1 MYRFI
6 AVYLTLNTVIH
17 SDAKEI
23 VFWQIC
29 GLVRKVK
36 KMNKLLNHVFLFF
49 RFQNLYIQ
57 TMTMTTNVK
66 LSSNTTLLKV
76 SSRKVITWDRRQHAM
91 LLFQFTMQMI
101 LSKQTPEQARAFI
114 GFRKRVRDMGGI
126 QKVYEINIVH
136 INMFSP
142 LYSGD
147 TTFQLSHCNSNIGV
161 KDSQGYRLQ
170 ISK

>member
-1 MYRFI
+1 
-6 AVYLTLNTVIH
+6 
-17 SDAKEI
+17 
-23 VFWQIC
+23 
-29 GLVRKVK
+29 
-36 KMNKLLNHVFLFF
+36 
-49 RFQNLYIQ
+49 
-57 TMTMTTNVK
+57 MTMTTNVK